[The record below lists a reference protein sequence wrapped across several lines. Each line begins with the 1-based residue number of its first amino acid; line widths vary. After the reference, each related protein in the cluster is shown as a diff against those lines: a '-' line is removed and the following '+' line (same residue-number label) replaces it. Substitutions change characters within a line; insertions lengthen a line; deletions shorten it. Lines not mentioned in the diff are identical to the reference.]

1 MRIKDEIEDRDN
13 KDFLEKAEF
22 CVTDQEQDK
31 MIKEMQEQN
40 EREDEQKEVKEDL
53 ERQTMK
59 TNNDPGA
66 DYRGSQ
72 DL

>member
-1 MRIKDEIEDRDN
+1 MRIKDEIEDGDN

-22 CVTDQEQDK
+22 GGTDHEQDK

-40 EREDEQKEVKEDL
+40 EREDEQKEIKEDPG
-53 ERQTMK
+53 RQTMK
-59 TNNDPGA
+59 IDHDHGA

>member
-1 MRIKDEIEDRDN
+1 MRIKDEIEDGDN
-13 KDFLEKAEF
+13 NDFLEKAEF
-22 CVTDQEQDK
+22 SVTDQEQDK

-59 TNNDPGA
+59 TNNDHGA